1 MTDRVTDPMTDLIV
15 CTALGMEARAV
26 ARGLRSRPDLGG
38 DHPRVQVVRMGMGP
52 GRAARAAGLLPPAA
66 ALAVTGF
73 GGALHDGL
81 RPGDVLVAT
90 EVRFGDR
97 VWPCP
102 SAPLLAGEL
111 LRAGLPART
120 GPLVTSPR
128 VVTGRGRHALAGEG
142 AYAVDMESASLAAA
156 AGTRPF
162 AAVRVIVDTPD
173 APLLN
178 LATMGGAVAARR
190 TLARIGPVLARW
202 AAATGPRRVLLAS
215 PRSFCAGVERA
226 IEIVERALD
235 RFGAPVYVRKQ
246 IVHNIHV
253 VRDLER
259 RGAVFVD
266 DLAEVPE
273 GAVTVFS
280 AHGVAPAVREEAGRR
295 GLRVVDATCP
305 LVAKVHAE
313 ARRFAARG
321 DLVVLVG
328 HAGHEEVEGVLGEV
342 PGAGVLVED
351 EAGVA
356 AVVENVPRGRGVA
369 YLTQTTLAADEAG
382 RVAAAIR
389 RRFPDA
395 EGPRGDDIC
404 YATTNRQHAVRA
416 VAAEADLVL
425 VVGSANSSNAL
436 RLTEVAAR
444 SGHDGAPLARLVDG
458 PEDIALDWLRGARTV
473 GLTAGASTPGAMVD
487 AVVAALGG
495 LGPLEVEERR
505 VTEENVEFTL
515 PKEVRP

>member
-1 MTDRVTDPMTDLIV
+1 MTGLIV

-26 ARGLRSRPDLGG
+26 ARGLRPAR
-38 DHPRVQVVRMGMGP
+38 DHPRVRIFRIGMGP
-52 GRAARAAGLLPPAA
+52 DRAARAAALLPPAA

-90 EVRFGDR
+90 EVRSGGR

-111 LRAGLPART
+111 VRAGLPART
-120 GPLVTSPR
+120 GPLVTAPGIVS
-128 VVTGRGRHALAGEG
+128 GRARLALAREG
-142 AYAVDMESASLAAA
+142 ACAVDMESAPLAEA
-156 AGTRPF
+156 AGGRPF
-162 AAVRVIVDTPD
+162 AAVRVIVDTPG

-178 LATMGGAVAARR
+178 PATVGGAVAARR
-190 TLARIGPVLARW
+190 ALARVGPVLARW
-202 AAATGPRRVLLAS
+202 AAAVGPRRVLLAS

-253 VRDLER
+253 VRGLER
-259 RGAVFVD
+259 LGAVFVD

-280 AHGVAPAVREEAGRR
+280 AHGVAPAVREEAARR

-321 DLVVLVG
+321 DLVVLIG

-351 EAGVA
+351 EAGVEGLA
-356 AVVENVPRGRGVA
+356 EGPRTGRGVA

-382 RVAAAIR
+382 RVAAAVR

-395 EGPRGDDIC
+395 EGPRGEDIC
-404 YATTNRQHAVRA
+404 YATTNRQRAVRA

-444 SGHDGAPLARLVDG
+444 SGDASRRGGAPLVRLVDG
-458 PEDIALDWLRGARTV
+458 PGDVALDWLRGVRTV
-473 GLTAGASTPGAMVD
+473 GLTAGASTPGSLVD

>member
-1 MTDRVTDPMTDLIV
+1 MTDLIV

-26 ARGLRSRPDLGG
+26 ARGLRPARERSRV
-38 DHPRVQVVRMGMGP
+38 RVVRVGMGP
-52 GRAARAAGLLPPAA
+52 DRAARAAALLPPAG

-73 GGALHDGL
+73 AGALDDGL

-90 EVRFGDR
+90 EVRSGDR

-111 LRAGLPART
+111 ARAGLRAVT

-128 VVTGRGRHALAGEG
+128 VVSGRDRRALALEG
-142 AYAVDMESASLAAA
+142 GIAVDMESAPLAAA
-156 AGTRPF
+156 ARGRPF
-162 AAVRVIVDTPD
+162 AAVRVIVDTPT
-173 APLLN
+173 APLLS
-178 LATMGGAVAARR
+178 LATTGGAVAACR
-190 TLARIGPVLARW
+190 TLTRIGPVLARW

-215 PRSFCAGVERA
+215 PRSFCAGVDRA
-226 IEIVERALD
+226 IEIVERALV
-235 RFGAPVYVRKQ
+235 RFGPPVYVRKQ
-246 IVHNIHV
+246 IVHNAHV

-273 GAVTVFS
+273 LPGGAVTVFS
-280 AHGVAPAVREEAGRR
+280 AHGVSPAVREEAGRR

-321 DLVVLVG
+321 DLVVLIG

-342 PGAGVLVED
+342 PGAGVLAED
-351 EAGVA
+351 EAAVEALPA
-356 AVVENVPRGRGVA
+356 AEGRGVA
-369 YLTQTTLAADEAG
+369 CLTQTTLAADEAEE
-382 RVAAAIR
+382 VAAAVR
-389 RRFPDA
+389 RRFPGA

-404 YATTNRQHAVRA
+404 YATTNRQRAVRA
-416 VAAEADLVL
+416 VAAEAGLVL
-425 VVGSANSSNAL
+425 VVGSANSSNAR

-444 SGHDGAPLARLVDG
+444 SGRDGAPLARLVDG
-458 PEDIALDWLRGARTV
+458 PGDIALEWLRGARTV
-473 GLTAGASTPGAMVD
+473 GLTASASTPAALVD

>member
-1 MTDRVTDPMTDLIV
+1 
-15 CTALGMEARAV
+15 
-26 ARGLRSRPDLGG
+26 
-38 DHPRVQVVRMGMGP
+38 
-52 GRAARAAGLLPPAA
+52 
-66 ALAVTGF
+66 
-73 GGALHDGL
+73 
-81 RPGDVLVAT
+81 AT
-90 EVRFGDR
+90 EVRSGGR

-111 LRAGLPART
+111 ARAGLPART
-120 GPLVTSPR
+120 GPLVTSPH
-128 VVTGRGRHALAGEG
+128 VVTGGERRGLAREG
-142 AYAVDMESASLAAA
+142 AYAVDMESAPVAEA
-156 AGTRPF
+156 AGGRPF
-162 AAVRVIVDTPD
+162 AAVRVIVD
-173 APLLN
+173 APGVP
-178 LATMGGAVAARR
+178 LASPATVGGAVAARR
-190 TLARIGPVLARW
+190 TLARIAPVLARW
-202 AAATGPRRVLLAS
+202 AAAAGPRRVLLAS

-226 IEIVERALD
+226 IEIVERALG
-235 RFGAPVYVRKQ
+235 RFGPPVYVRKQ

-280 AHGVAPAVREEAGRR
+280 AHGVAPAVREEARRR
-295 GLRVVDATCP
+295 GLRVIDATCP

-342 PGAGVLVED
+342 PDAGVLVED

-356 AVVENVPRGRGVA
+356 SLPPGRGVA

-382 RVAAAIR
+382 RVTAAIR

-404 YATTNRQHAVRA
+404 YATTNRQYAVRS
-416 VAAEADLVL
+416 VAAEAGLVL
-425 VVGSANSSNAL
+425 VVGSANSSNAM

-444 SGHDGAPLARLVDG
+444 EGAVAHLVDG
-458 PEDIALDWLRGARTV
+458 PGD
-473 GLTAGASTPGAMVD
+473 
-487 AVVAALGG
+487 
-495 LGPLEVEERR
+495 
-505 VTEENVEFTL
+505 
-515 PKEVRP
+515 

>member
-1 MTDRVTDPMTDLIV
+1 MTDLIV

-26 ARGLRSRPDLGG
+26 ARGLRPRSGLGG
-38 DHPRVQVVRMGMGP
+38 GHPRVRVVRIGMGP
-52 GRAARAAGLLPPAA
+52 DRAARAAALLPPAA

-90 EVRFGDR
+90 EVRSGGR

-111 LRAGLPART
+111 ARAGLPARI
-120 GPLVTSPR
+120 GPLVTSPG
-128 VVTGRGRHALAGEG
+128 VVTGRGRHALAREG
-142 AYAVDMESASLAAA
+142 AYAVDMESAPLAAA

-173 APLLN
+173 APLLS

-202 AAATGPRRVLLAS
+202 AAAAGPRRVLLAS

-253 VRDLER
+253 VRGLER

-321 DLVVLVG
+321 DLVVLIG

-351 EAGVA
+351 EAGV
-356 AVVENVPRGRGVA
+356 EGLRPGRKVA

-416 VAAEADLVL
+416 VSAEADLVL

-458 PEDIALDWLRGARTV
+458 PGDIALDWLRGARTV
-473 GLTAGASTPGAMVD
+473 GLTAGASTPGSMVD

-505 VTEENVEFTL
+505 LTEENVEFTL

>member
-1 MTDRVTDPMTDLIV
+1 MTGLIV

-26 ARGLRSRPDLGG
+26 VRGLRPGR
-38 DHPRVQVVRMGMGP
+38 DHPRVRVFRIGMGP
-52 GRAARAAGLLPPAA
+52 DRAARAAALLPPAA

-90 EVRFGDR
+90 EVRSGGR

-120 GPLVTSPR
+120 GPLVTAPGI
-128 VVTGRGRHALAGEG
+128 VTGRARLALAREG
-142 AYAVDMESASLAAA
+142 ACAVDMESAPLAQA
-156 AGTRPF
+156 AGGRPF
-162 AAVRVIVDTPD
+162 AAVRVIVDTPG

-178 LATMGGAVAARR
+178 PATLGGAVAARR
-190 TLARIGPVLARW
+190 ALARIGPVLARW
-202 AAATGPRRVLLAS
+202 AAAVGPRRVLLAS

-253 VRDLER
+253 VRDLEL

-266 DLAEVPE
+266 DLAQVPQ

-280 AHGVAPAVREEAGRR
+280 AHGVAPAVREEAARR

-321 DLVVLVG
+321 DLVVLIG

-351 EAGVA
+351 EAGV
-356 AVVENVPRGRGVA
+356 EGLPPDRGVA

-382 RVAAAIR
+382 RVAAAVR

-404 YATTNRQHAVRA
+404 YATTNRQRAVRA
-416 VAAEADLVL
+416 VAAEAGLVL

-436 RLTEVAAR
+436 RLAEVAGR
-444 SGHDGAPLARLVDG
+444 SGDASQGGGAPLVRLVDG
-458 PEDIALDWLRGARTV
+458 PGDVALDWLRGVRTV
-473 GLTAGASTPGAMVD
+473 GLTAGASTPGSLVD

>member
-1 MTDRVTDPMTDLIV
+1 MTDLIV

-26 ARGLRSRPDLGG
+26 ARGLRARPDPGS
-38 DHPRVQVVRMGMGP
+38 DRPRVRVVRIGMGP
-52 GRAARAAGLLPPAA
+52 DRAARAAALLPPSA

-90 EVRFGDR
+90 EVRSGGR

-128 VVTGRGRHALAGEG
+128 IVTGRARHALAREG
-142 AYAVDMESASLAAA
+142 AYAVDMESAALAAA
-156 AGTRPF
+156 AGARPF

-202 AAATGPRRVLLAS
+202 AAAVGPRRVLLAS

-321 DLVVLVG
+321 DLVVLIG

-342 PGAGVLVED
+342 PGAGALVED

-356 AVVENVPRGRGVA
+356 SLRPERGVA

-416 VAAEADLVL
+416 VAAEADLML

-444 SGHDGAPLARLVDG
+444 CGHDGAPLARLVDG
-458 PEDIALDWLRGARTV
+458 PGDIALDWLRGVRTV
-473 GLTAGASTPGAMVD
+473 GLTAGASTPGAMVN

>member
-1 MTDRVTDPMTDLIV
+1 MTDLIV

-26 ARGLRSRPDLGG
+26 ARGLRPER
-38 DHPRVQVVRMGMGP
+38 DHPGVRVVRIGMGP
-52 GRAARAAGLLPPAA
+52 DRAVRAAALLPPAA

-73 GGALHDGL
+73 GGALDDGL

-90 EVRFGDR
+90 EVRADGR

-111 LRAGLPART
+111 ARAGLPVRT
-120 GPLVTSPR
+120 GPLVTASR
-128 VVTGRGRHALAGEG
+128 VVTGSGRRALAREG
-142 AYAVDMESASLAAA
+142 ARAVDMESAPLAAA
-156 AGTRPF
+156 AGRRPF
-162 AAVRVIVDTPD
+162 AAVRVIVDTPA

-178 LATMGGAVAARR
+178 LATVGGAVAARR
-190 TLARIGPVLARW
+190 TLSRLAPVLERW
-202 AAATGPRRVLLAS
+202 AAAAGARRVLLAA

-226 IEIVERALD
+226 VEIVERALD
-235 RFGAPVYVRKQ
+235 RYGAPVYVRKQ

-253 VRDLER
+253 VRALER

-266 DLAEVPE
+266 DLAEVPR

-280 AHGVAPAVREEAGRR
+280 AHGVAPAVREEARRR

-321 DLVVLVG
+321 DLVVLIG

-356 AVVENVPRGRGVA
+356 ALAPERGVA

-382 RVAAAIR
+382 RVAAAVL

-404 YATTNRQHAVRA
+404 YATTNRQRAVGA

-444 SGHDGAPLARLVDG
+444 DAPLVRLVDG
-458 PEDIALDWLRGARTV
+458 PGDVALDWLRGARTV
-473 GLTAGASTPGAMVD
+473 GLTAGASTPSALVD
-487 AVVAALGG
+487 EVVAAIGG
-495 LGPLEVEERR
+495 LGPLTVEERR

>member
-1 MTDRVTDPMTDLIV
+1 MTDLIV

-26 ARGLRSRPDLGG
+26 ARGLRPVRERA
-38 DHPRVQVVRMGMGP
+38 RVRVVRVGMGP
-52 GRAARAAGLLPPAA
+52 DRAARAAALLPPAG

-73 GGALHDGL
+73 AGALDDGL

-90 EVRFGDR
+90 EVRSGDR

-111 LRAGLPART
+111 ARAGLRAVT

-128 VVTGRGRHALAGEG
+128 VVAGRDRRALAAEG
-142 AYAVDMESASLAAA
+142 AVAVDMESAPLAAA
-156 AGTRPF
+156 ARGRPF
-162 AAVRVIVDTPD
+162 AAVRVIVDTP
-173 APLLN
+173 ATPLLS
-178 LATMGGAVAARR
+178 LATMGGAAAACR

-215 PRSFCAGVERA
+215 PRSFCAGVDRA
-226 IEIVERALD
+226 IEIVERALV
-235 RFGAPVYVRKQ
+235 RFGPPVYVRKQ
-246 IVHNIHV
+246 IVHNAHV

-266 DLAEVPE
+266 DLAEVPDLPG

-280 AHGVAPAVREEAGRR
+280 AHGVSPAVREEAARR

-321 DLVVLVG
+321 DLVVLIG

-342 PGAGVLVED
+342 PGAGVLAED
-351 EAGVA
+351 EA
-356 AVVENVPRGRGVA
+356 AVEALPASLAEGRGVA
-369 YLTQTTLAADEAG
+369 CLTQTTLAADEAG
-382 RVAAAIR
+382 EVAAAVR
-389 RRFPDA
+389 RRFPGA

-404 YATTNRQHAVRA
+404 YATTNRQRAVQA
-416 VAAEADLVL
+416 VAAEAGLVL
-425 VVGSANSSNAL
+425 VVGSANSSNAR

-444 SGHDGAPLARLVDG
+444 SGRDGAPLARLVDG
-458 PEDIALDWLRGARTV
+458 PGDIALEWLRGARTV
-473 GLTAGASTPGAMVD
+473 GLTASASTPASLVD

-495 LGPLEVEERR
+495 LGPLDVEERR

>member
-1 MTDRVTDPMTDLIV
+1 MTGLIV
-15 CTALGMEARAV
+15 CTALGLEARAV
-26 ARGLRSRPDLGG
+26 ARGLRPPPGRPGI
-38 DHPRVQVVRMGMGP
+38 RVVRIGMGP
-52 GRAARAAGLLPPAA
+52 DRAARAAALLPPAA

-90 EVRFGDR
+90 EVRSGDR

-111 LRAGLPART
+111 LRAGLPARL
-120 GPLVTSPR
+120 GPLVTSPGI
-128 VVTGRGRHALAGEG
+128 VTGRARLALAREG
-142 AYAVDMESASLAAA
+142 ACAVDMESAPLAEA
-156 AGTRPF
+156 AGGRPF
-162 AAVRVIVDTPD
+162 AAVRVIVDAPG

-178 LATMGGAVAARR
+178 PATLCGAVPARR
-190 TLARIGPVLARW
+190 TLTRIGPVLARW
-202 AAATGPRRVLLAS
+202 AAAVGPRRVLLAS

-226 IEIVERALD
+226 IEIVELALD
-235 RFGAPVYVRKQ
+235 RFGPPVYVRKQ

-266 DLAEVPE
+266 ELAEVPE
-273 GAVTVFS
+273 GAATVFS
-280 AHGVAPAVREEAGRR
+280 AHGVAPSVREEAARR

-321 DLVVLVG
+321 DLVVLIG

-351 EAGVA
+351 EAEIEGLR
-356 AVVENVPRGRGVA
+356 PGRGVA

-382 RVAAAIR
+382 RVSAAIR

-404 YATTNRQHAVRA
+404 YATTNRQRAVRA
-416 VAAEADLVL
+416 VADEADLVL

-444 SGHDGAPLARLVDG
+444 SGRDGAPLARLVDG
-458 PEDIALDWLRGARTV
+458 PGDVALDWLREARTV
-473 GLTAGASTPGAMVD
+473 GVTAGASTPGSVVD
-487 AVVAALGG
+487 DVVAALGG